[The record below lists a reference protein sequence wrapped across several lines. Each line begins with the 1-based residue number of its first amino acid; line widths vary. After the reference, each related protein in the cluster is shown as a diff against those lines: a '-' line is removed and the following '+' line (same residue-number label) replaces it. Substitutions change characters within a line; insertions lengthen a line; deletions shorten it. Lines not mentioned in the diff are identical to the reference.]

1 MAAMT
6 VELRAAPA
14 HDRVRLTLGPLSP
27 LLDTA
32 PGAELVVA
40 IGRAGDEVEPLL
52 TGTVTNAW
60 HRPWGTVLEGLA
72 STIACSRTAV
82 GRSYVRQGVDE
93 IVRDLASAAEVDVD
107 QADGGVE
114 LAVFHADDRR
124 PVWRHLLAL
133 AQLTGAE
140 VVAAPSGGLRFRK
153 VRTGSADHTLRA
165 GAELL
170 DWAVGARQ
178 PAPAP
183 AATAALVAAGD
194 SDGWHLLGHEPDG
207 GGRSLLNPAVRD
219 RSARPG
225 LGRRAHRRQPRGA
238 RPGAGPRPWA
248 TSACGRATWWSWSTR
263 PAPTPPTASCPPP
276 TSSTGPASA
285 PPSPWRRRHDRHRH
299 RPPGGRARRARR
311 RAAAQP
317 RRGHRGRHQRGR
329 LGQAQRRG
337 QRPAARAATSSC
349 SGSRSLAGRIGL
361 SSVPRVG
368 DLVVVAF
375 VGGDLNGPVVL
386 GLLYDDQQHPPKAEP
401 DEVVYEVPDDGRA
414 PAGSRSSSP
423 NGNTVTVTDDAVT
436 IAMGG
441 TTITVESD
449 GAVTVEAASDLV
461 LEARAT

>member
-1 MAAMT
+1 MIGRPTLTVTVDGRALTGPEAAVAAMT

-40 IGRAGDEVEPLL
+40 IGRAGDEGEALL

-82 GRSYVRQGVDE
+82 GRSYVRQGVDQ

-107 QADGGVE
+107 QAEGGVE

-133 AQLTGAE
+133 AQLTGSE
-140 VVAAPSGGLRFRK
+140 VVAAPSGGLRFRQ
-153 VRTGSADHTLRA
+153 VRTGAADHTLRA

-219 RSARPG
+219 RSAARAWGDG
-225 LGRRAHRRQPRGA
+225 LT
-238 RPGAGPRPWA
+238 A
-248 TSACGRATWWSWSTR
+248 TN
-263 PAPTPPTASCPPP
+263 
-276 TSSTGPASA
+276 
-285 PPSPWRRRHDRHRH
+285 
-299 RPPGGRARRARR
+299 
-311 RAAAQP
+311 
-317 RRGHRGRHQRGR
+317 
-329 LGQAQRRG
+329 RRG
-337 QRPAARAATSSC
+337 QAGGWATTMGDVGLRA
-349 SGSRSLAGRIGL
+349 
-361 SSVPRVG
+361 G
-368 DLVVVAF
+368 DLVELVDTSRADATYRIVSATH
-375 VGGDLNGPVVL
+375 VL
-386 GLLYDDQQHPPKAEP
+386 D
-401 DEVVYEVPDDGRA
+401 RA
-414 PAGSRSSSP
+414 GYRTAL
-423 NGNTVTVTDDAVT
+423 AL
-436 IAMGG
+436 
-441 TTITVESD
+441 E
-449 GAVTVEAASDLV
+449 GAA
-461 LEARAT
+461 